1 MNFPTT
7 IKLPSA
13 FLPLA
18 MSVAATV
25 LVLGDVAIFGVTRG
39 GDEGAIAHLWQLLI
53 AGQLPV
59 VAYFAIRWLPRTP
72 RSALPVLALQAVAG
86 LAALAPIYFLHL

>member
-1 MNFPTT
+1 MNFRTT

-25 LVLGDVAIFGVTRG
+25 MVLGYVITFGVPRG
-39 GDEGAIAHLWQLLI
+39 GDEGAVAHLWQLLMV
-53 AGQLPV
+53 GQLPV
-59 VAYFAIRWLPRTP
+59 IAYFAIRWLTRTP
-72 RSALPVLALQAVAG
+72 RSALPVLLLQAVAF
-86 LAALAPIYFLHL
+86 LAAVAPVYFLHL